1 MSKKILFFFFLWS
14 SFLLQAQYTNVINS
28 NRPGFSE
35 SPYSVGL
42 NVYQLEAGLFYNT
55 SKIVRTFTRP
65 ISFGSAITFR
75 TSFFSERL
83 ELNSNFT
90 FQKDKVAFKNV
101 FTSHYFTTGISDFSF
116 GAKYLVYEQA
126 YEDKSK
132 EVRSWRRRHAFDWK
146 RTIPSV
152 AVYAGLNTNLVNDIY
167 KLEKATPKVGVL
179 LQNNFTN
186 QFNLISNIYYNYI
199 GSAYAELSYIITGT
213 YVLNYR
219 WSTFLEHQG
228 SYNKYQIHNNFG
240 AGLAFLANRHLQ
252 IDASTRVN
260 WNGKT
265 AEHYTAIGFSFRI
278 DRHVDGYRIIN
289 DFENQKNLNNTK
301 SK

>member
-1 MSKKILFFFFLWS
+1 MSKKILFFFFLCS
-14 SFLLQAQYTNVINS
+14 SFLLNAQYTNVINS

-42 NVYQLEAGLFYNT
+42 NVYQLEAGLFYNST
-55 SKIVRTFTRP
+55 KIVRTFTTP
-65 ISFGSAITFR
+65 ESFGTNLTFR

-83 ELNSNFT
+83 ELNTNFT

-101 FTSHYFTTGISDFSF
+101 FTSYYFTTGISDFSF
-116 GAKYLVYEQA
+116 GAKFLVYEQE

-146 RTIPSV
+146 RTIPSI
-152 AVYAGLNTNLVNDIY
+152 AVYAGINTNMVNDIY
-167 KLEKATPKVGVL
+167 KLKKATPKAGIL

-186 QFNLISNIYYNYI
+186 RFNLISNIFYNYI
-199 GSAYAELSYIITGT
+199 GSDYSELSYIVTGT

-219 WSTFLEHQG
+219 WSTFIEHQG
-228 SYNKYQIHNNFG
+228 SYNKYQINNNFG
-240 AGLAFLANRHLQ
+240 AGFAFLASKHLQ

-260 WNGKT
+260 LNGKT
-265 AEHYTAIGFSFRI
+265 AEHYAGIGFSFRL
-278 DRHVDGYRIIN
+278 DRHINSYKIIN
-289 DFENQKNLNNTK
+289 DFGNQTINNKTK
-301 SK
+301 R